1 MRTQEEKENAQRFWQ
16 RIDELKNQ
24 KFPSSAWAYVCK
36 KAGININT
44 LRSAKNYGSLPSD
57 KYIDALATLFGVHRD
72 SLMSARNEVEESN
85 MNTTLPPDDLLKRRQ
100 NVAVHIF
107 ELNDQMFYAVERLM
121 GLSPS
126 VQFNQEE
133 NRIYGK
139 H

>member
-16 RIDELKNQ
+16 RVDELKNQ
-24 KFPSSAWAYVCK
+24 KFPSLAWSYVCE

-72 SLMSARNEVEESN
+72 SLMSVRHVVEESN
-85 MNTTLPPDDLLKRRQ
+85 MNTSLPPDDLLKRRQ

-126 VQFNQEE
+126 IQFNQEE